1 MQIEKTSSH
10 NTGLRRVVVTGMGI
24 VSCLGNS
31 AADVLQ
37 ALREGRSG
45 IGFNPAYAQAGLRSH
60 VSGLLDVDLEQ
71 IDRRQRRFM
80 GDAAAY
86 AYLAMR
92 DAIADAG
99 LEASQVSNPRTG
111 CVMGSG
117 AVPARTSLKP
127 IICLARVFARL
138 ALTGYLAP

>member
-1 MQIEKTSSH
+1 MQIDKASRHT
-10 NTGLRRVVVTGMGI
+10 TGLRRVVVTGMGI

-31 AADVLQ
+31 QVDVLQ

-45 IGFNPAYAQAGLRSH
+45 IGFNPDYAQAGLRSH
-60 VSGLLDVDLEQ
+60 VSGRLDVDLEQ

-99 LEASQVSNPRTG
+99 LDASQVSNPRTG

-117 AVPARTSLKP
+117 GGSSQDIVEANQLLGQSIRKVGP
-127 IICLARVFARL
+127 
-138 ALTGYLAP
+138 